1 MADSKY
7 HNNWIPEAIAGEV
20 YMKGGRI
27 KVPPQP
33 YRPSTAECIKLVN
46 AMVKQG
52 LVSFQGKEDN
62 EQ

>member
-7 HNNWIPEAIAGEV
+7 HNHYIPEAIAGEA

-27 KVPPQP
+27 KLPPP
-33 YRPSTAECIKLVN
+33 VYRPSTAECIKLVN

-62 EQ
+62 E

>member
-1 MADSKY
+1 MAQSKY
-7 HNNWIPEAIAGEV
+7 HNNWIPEAIAGEA

-27 KVPPQP
+27 KIPPQP

-62 EQ
+62 E

>member
-7 HNNWIPEAIAGEV
+7 HNNWIPEAVAGEV
-20 YMKGGRI
+20 YMKGGRVKI
-27 KVPPQP
+27 PPPP
-33 YRPSTAECIKLVN
+33 YRPLTAECIKLVN